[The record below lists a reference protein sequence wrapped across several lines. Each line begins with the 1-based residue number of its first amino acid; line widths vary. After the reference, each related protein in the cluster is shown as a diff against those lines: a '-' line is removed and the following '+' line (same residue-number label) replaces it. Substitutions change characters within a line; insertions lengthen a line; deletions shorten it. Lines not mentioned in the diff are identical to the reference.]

1 MTSYEII
8 TSDLK
13 KSGTAA
19 KLCDANFPFGN
30 PGK

>member
-19 KLCDANFPFGN
+19 KQCDDTSPFGN